1 MAETTLKAWHVRV
14 QGRVQGVF
22 YRASTQQ
29 QAHQLGLRGWVRNC
43 DDGSVEA
50 LLCGEQAALDAML
63 AWMAQGPARARVDT
77 LQKAPAEVPDNNDFE
92 VRA

>member
-1 MAETTLKAWHVRV
+1 MGEATPRAMHVRV

-29 QAHQLGLRGWVRNC
+29 RAHQLGLRGWVRNC

-50 LLCGEQAALDAML
+50 VLCGDQAALDAML
-63 AWMAQGPARARVDT
+63 AWMAQGPARARVDA
-77 LQKAPAEVPDNNDFE
+77 LQKAPAKVPDNNDFE

>member
-1 MAETTLKAWHVRV
+1 MREATPKALHVRV

-29 QAHQLGLRGWVRNC
+29 QAQRLGLRGWVRNC

-50 LLCGEQAALDAML
+50 VLCGDDAALEAML
-63 AWMAQGPARARVDT
+63 AWMAQGPDKARVDALDKT
-77 LQKAPAEVPDNNDFE
+77 PAEVPDNNDFE
-92 VRA
+92 VRQ